1 MSDKVIIMANTETQD
16 RTEVA
21 RHSSLVTRHW
31 LAPEFTLGDDF
42 PPVSYAEWRKL
53 AEADL
58 GGASFEQKLV
68 THTYEGIDIQPVYT
82 RRDRPGDGDPDGF
95 PGLPPFVRGARP
107 LGAVQ
112 TGWDLR
118 QEHAHPDL
126 GVTNQAI
133 LEDVRGGVTS
143 LLLRLD
149 VAARNGY
156 DPDDPAAAEL
166 AGRDGI
172 MTYHVDDFDR
182 VLAGVPLD
190 CIGVTLEAGAAFLP
204 AAALLAALWRRRG
217 VPPEKAR
224 GAFNADPLA
233 VLARDGHLPDAPE
246 TALAQMADLAAWS
259 AAKYPHVTAV
269 RVGTA
274 PYHHAGAT
282 AAQDVGLGMATA
294 VAYLRAM
301 TRAGLDLDD
310 AARQI
315 LFSISVG
322 THHFLAVAKLRAAR
336 RLWARVVEACGGSPA
351 AGAIRLHARVSKRV
365 LTLRDPYV
373 NLLRNTAA
381 CFAAGLGGADA
392 ITSVPFDAAA
402 GLPDGLSRRF
412 ARNTALVLQEEAH
425 LHRVIDPAGGSWYLD
440 WLTDQVAD
448 RAWAIFQEIERRGGM
463 LQALTTGWVAGQID
477 SAFAPRE
484 KNLARRKE
492 GITGVSE
499 FPDVAEPPVVRP
511 VPDRVALREAA
522 IRRLAGSR
530 LGIFSPHLQWGSH
543 PDSAGEWTATVLDA
557 AAQGASVGQLAHALG
572 FQAEPTYI
580 PPLTPHM
587 FARPFE
593 ELRDASDAW
602 QAERGRRPRVF
613 LANLGQ
619 VAHHTARATYAK
631 NFFEAGGFEVIGNDG
646 CRDADAA
653 ARAFAASGANVA
665 VICSSDKLYPEAVP
679 RVAPKLKAAGARSVV
694 LAGNPGANEAAW
706 RASGVDRFIFIKC
719 DVLATLREMLR
730 DEGVL
735 GQPGGDTKR

>member
-1 MSDKVIIMANTETQD
+1 M
-16 RTEVA
+16 
-21 RHSSLVTRHW
+21 

-42 PPVSYAEWRKL
+42 PPASYAEWRKL

-68 THTYEGIDIQPVYT
+68 THTYEGIDIQPIYA
-82 RRDRPGDGDPDGF
+82 RRDRPGDDDPDGF

-133 LEDVRGGVTS
+133 LEDVHGGVTS

-149 VAARNGY
+149 VAARNGL

-172 MTYHVDDFDR
+172 MAYHVVDLDR
-182 VLAGVPLD
+182 ALAGVPLD
-190 CIGVTLEAGAAFLP
+190 QIGVTLEAGAAYIP
-204 AAALLAALWRRRG
+204 AAAMLVALWRRRG
-217 VPPEKAR
+217 VSPEQAH

-246 TALAQMADLAAWS
+246 TALAQMADLAAWT

-282 AAQDVGLGMATA
+282 AAQDIALGMATA
-294 VAYLRAM
+294 VAYLREM
-301 TRAGLDLDD
+301 TRAGLDLDA

-351 AGAIRLHARVSKRV
+351 AGAMRLHARVSKRV

-402 GLPDGLSRRF
+402 GLPDAFSRRI
-412 ARNTALVLQEEAH
+412 ARNTGLILQEEAH

-448 RAWAIFQEIERRGGM
+448 KAWAVFQEVESGGGM
-463 LQALTTGWVAGQID
+463 LEALRTDWVARQID
-477 SAFAPRE
+477 SAFAPRA

-511 VPDRVALREAA
+511 APDRVALREAA
-522 IRRLAGSR
+522 VRRLAGAR

-543 PDSAGEWTATVLDA
+543 PTSPGEWTATVLDA

-572 FQAEPTYI
+572 FHAEPTAI
-580 PPLTPHM
+580 PPLAPHV

-593 ELRDASDAW
+593 ELRDASDVW
-602 QAERGRRPRVF
+602 QAEHGRRPRVF
-613 LANLGQ
+613 LANMGP

-646 CRDADAA
+646 FRDADAA
-653 ARAFAASGANVA
+653 ARAFAASGTGVA
-665 VICSSDKLYPEAVP
+665 VICSSDKLYPEVVP
-679 RVAPKLKAAGARSVV
+679 QVAPKLKAAGARSVV
-694 LAGNPGANEAAW
+694 LAGNPGANETAW
-706 RASGVDRFIFIKC
+706 RKAGVDRFIFIKC
-719 DVLATLREMLR
+719 DVLGTLREMLR

-735 GQPGGDTKR
+735 GRPDEDTKR